1 MVEKRTGTTGKR
13 RKKLSHHSHDHD
25 NDDISSSIA
34 ARKATSSSTG
44 GLDTFL
50 QRLDDID
57 LTVTKIDHKQRETT
71 AESSILHGDES
82 DLTASSPS
90 SVKTA
95 ASSTKLQQTQS
106 LTSNTNAQNPNR
118 GQLLKKAIL
127 LVFSLL
133 FLYVLHD
140 TLRKPPSQRLL
151 GEHPLRSFLLWVK
164 SHPFAGAAAFI
175 LVYGMFVALLLPGTP
190 LTLGGGYVYK
200 ISYGW
205 VAGVG
210 MATLTSML
218 GSLCGSCFCFVLGRY
233 VMRER
238 VRKWGRKYPLFD
250 AIDLAVSDNGFKIMC
265 LLYLTPILPLGPVS
279 YMCGTTSMPL
289 AKFAAAKIAALPLM
303 LLYVLI
309 GASTDTFMGGD
320 EVEDRK
326 GASVIAVGG
335 KENVQVG
342 VDEDMHRKMVL
353 FGLCLSIV
361 SMTTVSHFVKKE
373 LYKIFD
379 KQKKDK
385 GEGDYRKEGT
395 EHVELISRTD
405 NLQRRQRGATLSA
418 DNGML
423 DEETA

>member
-71 AESSILHGDES
+71 AESSIFHGDES

-140 TLRKPPSQRLL
+140 TLRKPPSQRLQ
-151 GEHPLRSFLLWVK
+151 ENIP
-164 SHPFAGAAAFI
+164 
-175 LVYGMFVALLLPGTP
+175 
-190 LTLGGGYVYK
+190 
-200 ISYGW
+200 
-205 VAGVG
+205 
-210 MATLTSML
+210 
-218 GSLCGSCFCFVLGRY
+218 CD
-233 VMRER
+233 
-238 VRKWGRKYPLFD
+238 LF
-250 AIDLAVSDNGFKIMC
+250 F
-265 LLYLTPILPLGPVS
+265 
-279 YMCGTTSMPL
+279 
-289 AKFAAAKIAALPLM
+289 
-303 LLYVLI
+303 
-309 GASTDTFMGGD
+309 
-320 EVEDRK
+320 
-326 GASVIAVGG
+326 
-335 KENVQVG
+335 
-342 VDEDMHRKMVL
+342 
-353 FGLCLSIV
+353 FG
-361 SMTTVSHFVKKE
+361 
-373 LYKIFD
+373 
-379 KQKKDK
+379 
-385 GEGDYRKEGT
+385 
-395 EHVELISRTD
+395 
-405 NLQRRQRGATLSA
+405 
-418 DNGML
+418 
-423 DEETA
+423 